1 MGRVGMKEREGDY
14 EGWNWVEIDSLLA
27 DVIRIYKRK
36 GHETKRGDFERVPI
50 RKGLRYT
57 AKCRGCKRRLNF
69 EIVMG
74 QVEPRGINA
83 SGIDYCGEQSTAK
96 AKKGPR

>member
-14 EGWNWVEIDSLLA
+14 EGWNWVGIDSLLA
-27 DVIRIYKRK
+27 DVVRIYRRK

-57 AKCRGCKRRLNF
+57 AACRGCGRPLSF

-74 QVEPRGINA
+74 QVEPRGINNA
-83 SGIDYCGEQSTAK
+83 IGMEQCV
-96 AKKGPR
+96 